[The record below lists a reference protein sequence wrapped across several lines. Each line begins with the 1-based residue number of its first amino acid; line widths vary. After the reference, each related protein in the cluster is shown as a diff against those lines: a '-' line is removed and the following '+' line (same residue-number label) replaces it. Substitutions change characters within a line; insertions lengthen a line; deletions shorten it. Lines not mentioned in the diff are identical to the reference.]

1 VEGCADPGKLS
12 SLLEWTE
19 LKLRRAPRKR
29 IGQSEELSERELDVL
44 RLLATEL
51 SQREIGK
58 SLYLSFNT
66 VHAHTRAIYRKLDVS
81 GREAAVER
89 AKQRGIL

>member
-1 VEGCADPGKLS
+1 
-12 SLLEWTE
+12 
-19 LKLRRAPRKR
+19 LRRAPRKQ
-29 IGQSEELSERELDVL
+29 IGLSEELSERELDVL

-51 SQREIGK
+51 SQREIGE

-81 GREAAVER
+81 SREQAVER
-89 AKQRGIL
+89 ARHHGIL

>member
-1 VEGCADPGKLS
+1 
-12 SLLEWTE
+12 LLERTE
-19 LKLRRAPRKR
+19 LTLRRAPRKQ
-29 IGQSEELSERELDVL
+29 IGLSEELSERELDVL

-51 SQREIGK
+51 SQREIGE

-81 GREAAVER
+81 SREQAVER
-89 AKQRGIL
+89 ARHHGIL